1 MFRFC
6 SLFLKGND
14 TSYDNKQG
22 FFFFSFFT
30 LISDMKSCLTL
41 LIFFFDTLCFCTC
54 TSFCLSLQG
63 PTVVTHHAQIKFFIF
78 LWSRVGLPSIG
89 VVLDCQCY

>member
-41 LIFFFDTLCFCTC
+41 LIFFFDTHQSL
-54 TSFCLSLQG
+54 SF
-63 PTVVTHHAQIKFFIF
+63 
-78 LWSRVGLPSIG
+78 
-89 VVLDCQCY
+89 